1 MTQSHYTRKNQN
13 KYKNQKKSITN
24 KNETKHKSINSL
36 DTFIDNINKTNKDTK
51 DNNEKI
57 NEDMN
62 KEIDENSE
70 LEKQYYYYLNEN
82 TEKKNN
88 NKTNQYVKTKKDYT
102 TLLNYNYILSKE
114 ESKAAFKQGK
124 GYGAGTIMEEVTA
137 CVSLLTVK
145 PIIFIDIGA
154 HVGDYTNEILRR
166 YPTINAFLFEPSSVN
181 KPILENQFSKLPN
194 VKINSCALSNND
206 GKQSLYY
213 DKAGSV
219 LASLTNRRLGH
230 FNIDMNNNET
240 VDIKRFDTF
249 WKTTKYNEKTII
261 DYVKIDVEGW
271 ELNVLQGFGDLINN
285 MRVIQFEFGGSN
297 IDTRTFFQD
306 FWYYFK
312 DRNFAIYRIT
322 PNGILP
328 IREYSEHDEF
338 FSTTN
343 YIAVN
348 KKYNDIEI
356 IDKYQDTINQNQNKN
371 QPKKNS
377 IKHNKN
383 KHKSKKNIPNNKK
396 NKYNKFHKP

>member
-1 MTQSHYTRKNQN
+1 MTLSNSSKKN
-13 KYKNQKKSITN
+13 KSYSITK
-24 KNETKHKSINSL
+24 KNNPKHKSINSL
-36 DTFIDNINKTNKDTK
+36 DTFIDNIDKTKNN
-51 DNNEKI
+51 NNEKV

-82 TEKKNN
+82 ADRKNN
-88 NKTNQYVKTKKDYT
+88 NKQVKTKKDYT

-114 ESKAAFKQGK
+114 ESRAAFKQGK

-145 PIIFIDIGA
+145 PLIFIDVGA

-166 YPTINAFLFEPSSVN
+166 YPNINAFLFEPSSVN

-194 VKINSCALSNND
+194 VSINSCALSNVN
-206 GKQSLYY
+206 GKQNIYF
-213 DKAGSV
+213 DKPGSV
-219 LASLTNRRLGH
+219 LASLTQRRLEH
-230 FNIDMNNNET
+230 FNINMHNSEEIET
-240 VDIKRFDTF
+240 KRFDTF

-271 ELNVLQGFGDLINN
+271 ELSVLQGFGDLINN
-285 MRVIQFEFGGSN
+285 MRVIQFEFGGAN
-297 IDTRTFFQD
+297 LDTRTFFQD
-306 FWYYFK
+306 FWYFFK
-312 DRNFAIYRIT
+312 DHNFSIYRIT

-328 IREYSEHDEF
+328 IREYTEHDEF
-338 FSTTN
+338 FATTN

-348 KKYNDIEI
+348 RKYNDIEI
-356 IDKYQDTINQNQNKN
+356 IDKYQDTINQNKN

-377 IKHNKN
+377 IKQNKQNKHNKN
-383 KHKSKKNIPNNKK
+383 KNKSKKINFIK
-396 NKYNKFHKP
+396 NKFHKN

>member
-1 MTQSHYTRKNQN
+1 MPLSKYT
-13 KYKNQKKSITN
+13 KKKQIKHESI
-24 KNETKHKSINSL
+24 HSL
-36 DTFIDNINKTNKDTK
+36 DSFLDNIGNINKN
-51 DNNEKI
+51 NNEEKN
-57 NEDMN
+57 NEMN
-62 KEIDENSE
+62 DEEMNDTMK

-82 TEKKNN
+82 ADRNN
-88 NKTNQYVKTKKDYT
+88 NKQVKTKKDYT

-124 GYGAGTIMEEVTA
+124 GYGAGTIMEEVSA
-137 CVSLLTVK
+137 CVSLLTVR
-145 PIIFIDIGA
+145 PLIFIDIGA

-166 YPTINAFLFEPSSVN
+166 YPNINAFLFEPSSVN
-181 KPILENQFSKLPN
+181 KPILEKQFSTLPN
-194 VKINSCALSNND
+194 VSINSCALSNND

-219 LASLTNRRLGH
+219 LASLTNRRLEH

-249 WKTTKYNEKTII
+249 WKTTKYNEHTII

-271 ELNVLQGFGDLINN
+271 ELSVLQGFGELINN

-306 FWYYFK
+306 FWYFFK
-312 DRNFAIYRIT
+312 GLNFALYRIT

-328 IREYSEHDEF
+328 MREYSEHDEF

-348 KKYNDIEI
+348 RKYNDIEI
-356 IDKYQDTINQNQNKN
+356 IDKYQDTINQNKN
-371 QPKKNS
+371 HPKKNS
-377 IKHNKN
+377 F
-383 KHKSKKNIPNNKK
+383 KHKSKKNIPNNKHIQH
-396 NKYNKFHKP
+396 HKKKKINRK

>member
-1 MTQSHYTRKNQN
+1 MPLSKYT
-13 KYKNQKKSITN
+13 KKKKI
-24 KNETKHKSINSL
+24 KHESINSL
-36 DTFIDNINKTNKDTK
+36 DSFLDNVK
-51 DNNEKI
+51 NNEKN
-57 NEDMN
+57 NEENNEEMN
-62 KEIDENSE
+62 DTME

-82 TEKKNN
+82 ADRNNNN
-88 NKTNQYVKTKKDYT
+88 NKQVKTKKDYT

-114 ESKAAFKQGK
+114 ESRAAFKQGK

-145 PIIFIDIGA
+145 PLIFIDIGA

-166 YPTINAFLFEPSSVN
+166 YPNINAFLFEPQSAH
-181 KPILENQFSKLPN
+181 KTTLENAYSKMPN

-213 DKAGSV
+213 DKEGSV
-219 LASLTNRRLGH
+219 LASLTNRRLEH
-230 FNIDMNNNET
+230 FNVNMNNSET

-249 WKTTKYNEKTII
+249 WKTTNYNEHTII

-271 ELNVLQGFGDLINN
+271 ELSVLQGFGELINN

-306 FWYYFK
+306 FWYFFK
-312 DRNFAIYRIT
+312 GLNFALYRIT

-328 IREYSEHDEF
+328 MREYSEHDEF

-348 KKYNDIEI
+348 RKYNDIEI
-356 IDKYQDTINQNQNKN
+356 IDKYQDTINQNKN

-377 IKHNKN
+377 FKHNKN
-383 KHKSKKNIPNNKK
+383 KSKKNIPNKK
-396 NKYNKFHKP
+396 NKFHKK